1 MLLSRRSFLAT
12 SLLAPSLACELL
24 NAQSGTGRLRARVR
38 PGVRTSISSERSL
51 ALGLDTERDA
61 LLKVPQDL
69 SKPLPLLVAFH
80 GAGQSAEW
88 MLNAIALHATAA
100 GVAVLAPYSR
110 SSSWDA
116 IRGDYGVDVAFIDR
130 ALEKT
135 FSTIAVDPARITL
148 GGFSDGATYALSL
161 GRINGDAFR
170 KVVAF
175 SPGFV
180 IDGTPAG
187 KPEFFIT
194 HGTDDRILPIERCS
208 RRIVPALRSEGYA
221 VTYKEFVGG
230 HQVEPGLAVEAMRW
244 AASVPRA

>member
-1 MLLSRRSFLAT
+1 LLTRRSFLAT

-24 NAQSGTGRLRARVR
+24 SAQSGAGRLRARVR
-38 PGVRTSISSERSL
+38 PGARASIGGERSL
-51 ALGLDTERDA
+51 ALGLDSERDA
-61 LLKVPQDL
+61 LLKVPADV
-69 SKPLPLLVAFH
+69 SRPLPLLVAFH
-80 GAGQSAEW
+80 GAGQSARW
-88 MLNAIALHATAA
+88 MLDTIAPHAAGA

-116 IRGDYGVDVAFIDR
+116 IRGRYSVDVEFIDR

-135 FSTIAVDPARITL
+135 FSTIAVDPTRIAL

-170 KVVAF
+170 KVIAF

-180 IDGTPAG
+180 VDGTPAG

-194 HGTDDRILPIERCS
+194 HGTVDPILPIERCS

-230 HQVEPGLAVEAMRW
+230 HTVEPGLADEAMRW
-244 AASVPRA
+244 LASPSRA

>member
-1 MLLSRRSFLAT
+1 MISRREFLVT
-12 SLLAPSLACELL
+12 SAGAAFVPALTR
-24 NAQSGTGRLRARVR
+24 AQSNAGRLRARVR
-38 PGVRTSISSERSL
+38 AGVKTSIASERSL
-51 ALGLDTERDA
+51 ALGLDGERDA
-61 LLKVPQDL
+61 LLKVPADL
-69 SKPLPLLVAFH
+69 SRPVPLLVAFH
-80 GAGQSAEW
+80 GAAQSAEW

-100 GVAVLAPYSR
+100 NVAVLAPFSR
-110 SSSWDA
+110 SSTWDA
-116 IRGDYGVDVAFIDR
+116 IRGGYSADVAFIDR

-135 FSTIAVDPARITL
+135 FATLAVDPARIAL

-194 HGTDDRILPIERCS
+194 HGTVDPILPIERCS

-230 HQVEPGLAVEAMRW
+230 HQVEPGLAQEAMRW
-244 AASVPRA
+244 VAGLSRA